1 MAETTVAYATRL
13 REKAH
18 DCDFGTNCDERILEH
33 LIQTIENQV
42 LIQKCISKSWT
53 LQEFLMDAGQIED
66 ISLQMRDMKI
76 GPDNKDIEKV
86 EESTPEKEEWKGCCS
101 VGPRKCRGIQWS
113 VYGCVQ

>member
-1 MAETTVAYATRL
+1 MGETTVAYATRL

-53 LQEFLMDAGQIED
+53 LQEFFNGCRTDRGHFA
-66 ISLQMRDMKI
+66 
-76 GPDNKDIEKV
+76 PDERYENWI
-86 EESTPEKEEWKGCCS
+86 
-101 VGPRKCRGIQWS
+101 RQ
-113 VYGCVQ
+113 